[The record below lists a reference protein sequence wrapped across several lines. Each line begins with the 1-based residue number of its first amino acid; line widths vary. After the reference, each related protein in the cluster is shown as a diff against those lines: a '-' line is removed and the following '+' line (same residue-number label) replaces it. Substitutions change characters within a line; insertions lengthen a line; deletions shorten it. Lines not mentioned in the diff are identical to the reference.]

1 MPTPWQPVYVGRC
14 GPSLGDPHHKG
25 LVTSDGIEVAG
36 GALAGLDHRVASN
49 ACAYGRGQHPC
60 GADVDICRGGPLL
73 ATAAVDDSA
82 VNGFYS
88 ELYGPK
94 SPPLRPYDPCPHGTG
109 VNRGSNGDSPTLE
122 HDAGGCTVV
131 EHGV

>member
-1 MPTPWQPVYVGRC
+1 LTTALPVMHARTAEANIRAERM
-14 GPSLGDPHHKG
+14 S
-25 LVTSDGIEVAG
+25 TSAG
-36 GALAGLDHRVASN
+36 
-49 ACAYGRGQHPC
+49 
-60 GADVDICRGGPLL
+60 GGPLL